1 MNSGDQI
8 VIFLHIPKTGGTT
21 LHHILER
28 CYPKDQICNFKSPNH
43 RSEIEKFKRLAPG
56 KREAYRLIKGHLSF
70 GLHRHVPGRST
81 YITFL
86 REPLARALSFYYYA
100 KGHPEH
106 YLYPL
111 LRDDHTDLKKLL
123 RQHTA
128 TGRELFNLQTSMIAG
143 DQWADPE
150 RPADRAALER
160 AKQNLR
166 SHFQVVGLTEEFD
179 LSLRL
184 LSRAFGWKVRFY
196 TKKNVTR
203 GKGRI
208 ETLDAETGRLLRKAN
223 ALDLELY
230 QFAREFFDTE
240 RRNGEHHHLVRTS
253 PTSGLGSYLKR
264 VSNLMRRNRSI
275 ATNPAAPAYPV
286 SDRRPQG
293 GQLPQSAGGRTGE

>member
-1 MNSGDQI
+1 MKNEV

-86 REPLARALSFYYYA
+86 REPIARTLSFYYYA
-100 KGHPEH
+100 RSRPDH

-111 LRDDHTDLKKLL
+111 LKDDHASLKRLL
-123 RQHTA
+123 KQHTA
-128 TGRELFNLQTSMIAG
+128 TTRELFNLQTSMIAG
-143 DQWADPE
+143 DKWADPE
-150 RPADRAALER
+150 RPADRAALEQ

-166 SHFQVVGLTEEFD
+166 NHFQVAGLTEDFD
-179 LSLRL
+179 LSLGL
-184 LSRAFGWKVRFY
+184 LSRSFGWKVRFY

-203 GKGRI
+203 RKSRV
-208 ETLDAETGRLLRKAN
+208 ETLDGETQTLLRNAN

-230 QFAREFFDTE
+230 QFARELFDSQ
-240 RRNGEHHHLVRTS
+240 RRSGDNHGSDRRS
-253 PTSGLGSYLKR
+253 PAPGLGSYLKR
-264 VSNLMRRNRSI
+264 VSNIMRRGRSI
-275 ATNPAAPAYPV
+275 ATKPRARACPV